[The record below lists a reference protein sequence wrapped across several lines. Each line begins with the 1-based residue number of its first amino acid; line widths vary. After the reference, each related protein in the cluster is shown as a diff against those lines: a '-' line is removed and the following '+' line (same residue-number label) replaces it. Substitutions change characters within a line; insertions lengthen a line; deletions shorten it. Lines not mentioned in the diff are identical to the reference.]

1 MSFFCSWIVTLIITT
16 FGAKK
21 MKTGLVIKELRIKKG
36 LTQEELADKTEL
48 SARTIQRIENGEVD
62 PRAYSLQMI
71 AKALDVDFSLF
82 VEDETKE
89 KKAKNDKLFLGLVHL
104 SGLFLLFIPT
114 ILIWNNKKS
123 KVEGITDHFNE
134 VIRFQL
140 TIWLVFILPGLAV
153 HYFLSMNYFINMA
166 PYLIFIGISMGV
178 CFSIMNTISVIN
190 NKPYKRFNIFKSKKT
205 DKELE
210 N

>member
-1 MSFFCSWIVTLIITT
+1 
-16 FGAKK
+16 

-82 VEDETKE
+82 VEDETTENKE

-114 ILIWNNKKS
+114 ILIWNNKKN
-123 KVEGITDHFNE
+123 KIEGITDHFNE
-134 VIRFQL
+134 VISFQL
-140 TIWLVFILPGLAV
+140 TIWLVFILPGLAM
-153 HYFLSMNYFINMA
+153 HHFLSMNYFINKA
-166 PYLIFIGISMGV
+166 PYLIYIGVIFGV
-178 CFSIMNTISVIN
+178 LFSIINTINVIN
-190 NKPYKRFNIFKSKKT
+190 NKPYKRFNIIKLKKT
-205 DKELE
+205 DKKDSE
-210 N
+210 